1 MHVCVCLKYV
11 NTVDVVVH
19 IMNLGN
25 TKYNISSRNQYYWV
39 RVLCTNMQINLHE
52 KMVVGLD
59 DHESMTDWWM
69 DRRKVGMKEECKEG
83 CWIKLLIP
91 FM

>member
-1 MHVCVCLKYV
+1 M
-11 NTVDVVVH
+11 
-19 IMNLGN
+19 
-25 TKYNISSRNQYYWV
+25 
-39 RVLCTNMQINLHE
+39 CTNMQINLHE

-59 DHESMTDWWM
+59 DHELMTDWWM
-69 DRRKVGMKEECKEG
+69 DRRKVGMKEGGKEG